1 LFILIAEGIVATA
14 LAAIAG
20 IWLSRGAL
28 KPLQKVVDV
37 AAEIQA
43 SDLRRR
49 IGASGE
55 PTEVQRLAD
64 TFDAMLERLDHAF
77 QEQRNFVM
85 DVSHELRTPLTVL
98 KGNIDVMLMDK
109 HLDRESREHYERM
122 SGEVARLIRLTSNLL
137 YMASADAGREPERR
151 PVELDVL
158 CLEVLRQSRDLRH
171 DVKVALGNED
181 QVTVLG
187 DRDQLKQMVLNLV
200 ENAIK
205 YTPAGGEVTLSLSK
219 NATHAEMLVKDT
231 GPGIPPEVLPHI
243 FQRLY
248 RGNQRGLLGG
258 TGLGLAIADRIARA
272 HGGEIKVRSEVGKGS
287 AFTVSL
293 PIASAG
299 GFAR

>member
-1 LFILIAEGIVATA
+1 
-14 LAAIAG
+14 
-20 IWLSRGAL
+20 
-28 KPLQKVVDV
+28 LQKVVTV
-37 AAEIQA
+37 AAEIEA

-49 IGASGE
+49 ISARGE
-55 PTEVQRLAD
+55 PTEVQQLAD

-109 HLDRESREHYERM
+109 HLDRESREQYERM

-151 PVELDVL
+151 PVELDVV
-158 CLEVLRQSRDLRH
+158 CLEVLRQTRDLRR
-171 DVKVALGNED
+171 DVRVSLGNED

-205 YTPAGGEVTLSLSK
+205 YTPTGGEVTLSLS
-219 NATHAEMLVKDT
+219 NNDSHAEMRVKDT
-231 GPGIPPEVLPHI
+231 GPGIPPEVMPYI

-272 HGGEIKVRSEVGKGS
+272 HGGSIKVQSEVGKGS
-287 AFTVSL
+287 VFAVSL
-293 PIASAG
+293 PIAADGSSN
-299 GFAR
+299 